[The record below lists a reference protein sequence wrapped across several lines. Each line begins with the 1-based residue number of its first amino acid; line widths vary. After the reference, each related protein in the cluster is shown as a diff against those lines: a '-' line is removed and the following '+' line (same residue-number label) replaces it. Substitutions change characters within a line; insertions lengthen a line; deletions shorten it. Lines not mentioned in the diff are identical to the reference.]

1 MSRICLYLDE
11 DATHNRLLQ
20 ALRNRGADVIS
31 TAEAARLSQSDED
44 QLEWA
49 FVNRRVIYSFN
60 VRDFFRLHTAWLT
73 ENKPHAGIVLG
84 KQDYAI
90 GDQMRGLLQLIATK
104 TSEEMENQ
112 VEFLGEWINR

>member
-20 ALRNRGADVIS
+20 ALRNRGADAIS
-31 TAEAARLSQSDED
+31 TAEAGRISQSDED

-49 FVNRRVIYSFN
+49 FANRRVMYSFN
-60 VRDFFRLHTAWLT
+60 VRDFYRLHTVWLI

-84 KQDYAI
+84 RQNYSI
-90 GDQMRGLLQLIATK
+90 GDQVRGLLQLIATK
-104 TSEEMENQ
+104 SFEEMKNQ